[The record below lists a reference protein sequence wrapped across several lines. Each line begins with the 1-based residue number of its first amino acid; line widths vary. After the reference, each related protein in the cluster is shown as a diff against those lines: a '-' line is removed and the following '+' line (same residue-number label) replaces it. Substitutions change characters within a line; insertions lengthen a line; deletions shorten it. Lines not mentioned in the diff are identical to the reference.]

1 MSDNE
6 RAMSRRF
13 DADRCANGLS
23 ATRLLRD
30 GPTAQIALWCA
41 RATDHDVATTG
52 SVDAAARVK
61 TRSMISELRRD
72 VRAGAL
78 ALEECHD

>member
-1 MSDNE
+1 MSAPC
-6 RAMSRRF
+6 RAASTLTAARMVSLPP
-13 DADRCANGLS
+13 ACCA
-23 ATRLLRD
+23 TVPLL
-30 GPTAQIALWCA
+30 TAQIALWCA

-52 SVDAAARVK
+52 SEDVAARIK

-72 VRAGAL
+72 VRAAAL

>member
-1 MSDNE
+1 
-6 RAMSRRF
+6 
-13 DADRCANGLS
+13 
-23 ATRLLRD
+23 LL
-30 GPTAQIALWCA
+30 LWCA

-52 SVDAAARVK
+52 SEDVAARIK